1 MQVVENWSRITGR
14 VERWTPPGEAG
25 DHGELVVRVE
35 RVEPVKGHRNLLEKA
50 EGTSLRVRV
59 PLSAAATLE
68 AAAGASI
75 AVEVRRGRDPGVVFA
90 NPEKI
95 RLRRSGAD

>member
-1 MQVVENWSRITGR
+1 MQVAENWSRVTGR
-14 VERWTPPGEAG
+14 VVSWTPPKG
-25 DHGELVVRVE
+25 DDEPGELVVDVE

-50 EGTSLRVRV
+50 AGTSLRIRV
-59 PLSAAATLE
+59 PPSAAATLA

-75 AVEVRRGRDPGVVFA
+75 AIDVRRGREPGVVFA

-95 RLRRSGAD
+95 RLRS